1 MGKRADFSART
12 VIDVDPNISIDQY
25 GVPERI
31 AMNLTIPERVTKYNM
46 NTMYKYVRNGP
57 FVHPGARQITKMN
70 FDENGRPH
78 PESISL
84 KYVDRS
90 SISFGG
96 G

>member
-46 NTMYKYVRNGP
+46 NTIKG
-57 FVHPGARQITKMN
+57 
-70 FDENGRPH
+70 
-78 PESISL
+78 
-84 KYVDRS
+84 
-90 SISFGG
+90 
-96 G
+96 